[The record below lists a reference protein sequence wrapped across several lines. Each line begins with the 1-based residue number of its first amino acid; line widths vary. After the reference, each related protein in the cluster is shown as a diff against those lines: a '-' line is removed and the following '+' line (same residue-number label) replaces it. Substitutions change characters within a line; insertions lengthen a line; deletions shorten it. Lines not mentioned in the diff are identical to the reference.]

1 MKCKYIGQLLILKKS
16 ILNRRKFKVQI
27 IYENVKQAQHNQ
39 LFNISWKVKKILIC
53 FNYLGAWKWVS
64 SDGGLRCVVT
74 ASPKVWFEL
83 LSSMII
89 VPPAVEVVMMSGVVL
104 FSLFGSKE
112 IRMNRFIYSNSFS
125 ANLTENKEGG
135 FC

>member
-1 MKCKYIGQLLILKKS
+1 MKS
-16 ILNRRKFKVQI
+16 
-27 IYENVKQAQHNQ
+27 E
-39 LFNISWKVKKILIC
+39 KILIC
-53 FNYLGAWKWVS
+53 FNYLGAWKWVCS
-64 SDGGLRCVVT
+64 GGGLRCVVT

-112 IRMNRFIYSNSFS
+112 IRMNRVTYADKRTDVCSRPLCTYSGIFS
-125 ANLTENKEGG
+125 PKKKTG
-135 FC
+135 FSEIKFFSKIFFEKF

>member
-1 MKCKYIGQLLILKKS
+1 
-16 ILNRRKFKVQI
+16 
-27 IYENVKQAQHNQ
+27 
-39 LFNISWKVKKILIC
+39 
-53 FNYLGAWKWVS
+53 
-64 SDGGLRCVVT
+64 
-74 ASPKVWFEL
+74 
-83 LSSMII
+83 MII

-104 FSLFGSKE
+104 FSLLGSKE